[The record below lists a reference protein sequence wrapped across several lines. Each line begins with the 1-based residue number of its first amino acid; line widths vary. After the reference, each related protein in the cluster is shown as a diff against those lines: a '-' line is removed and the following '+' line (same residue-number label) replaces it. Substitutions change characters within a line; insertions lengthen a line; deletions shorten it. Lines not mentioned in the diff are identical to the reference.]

1 MKNIYKLVG
10 VSILFCFSTSLK
22 AQTAGTLT
30 FTFTDAAQTSS
41 FQQSSS
47 LPNTHTLIVW
57 IENTGTA
64 GTKTCASETT
74 HVTTAQTTTAHNGA
88 LYATYLRY
96 CCGGSTS
103 DHEPQWKLLNGSTT
117 ATLATG
123 GISSTTLGNSTA
135 TTGSIVKTIT
145 WNVPT
150 TVPDGLYRVCIEK
163 AWDHGTSGIE
173 QRYFQFN
180 KNGTAVT
187 YTGIANTAA
196 PTPTADDASFKN
208 ITLKWT
214 PSTAANEQFSN
225 EEMAVIYP
233 NPSKGFFNI
242 DFKTDVKNVKV
253 LNTLGQVVYN
263 EEITDQAV
271 TTKKVDLSNLNG
283 GEYIVIVSNETG
295 QSSYKVILDK

>member
-1 MKNIYKLVG
+1 MKNIYKLV
-10 VSILFCFSTSLK
+10 VIALLVCFSTSLK

-30 FTFTDAAQTSS
+30 FTFTDAAQTSAS
-41 FQQSSS
+41 YGG
-47 LPNTHTLIVW
+47 TRHTLAAW
-57 IENTGTA
+57 IENTGTT
-64 GTKTCASETT
+64 GKSCISETT
-74 HVTTAQTTTAHNGA
+74 HLTTGQSTTAHNGA
-88 LYATYLRY
+88 IYATYLRY
-96 CCGGSTS
+96 CCGNSTS
-103 DHEPQWKLLNGSTT
+103 DHEPQWKLLNGNSTT

-123 GISSTTLGNSTA
+123 GTSSSTITA
-135 TTGSIVKTIT
+135 GATVRTIT

-150 TVPDGLYRVCIEK
+150 TVTDGLFRVCLEK
-163 AWDHGTSGIE
+163 AWDEGTSSIE

-187 YTGIANTAA
+187 YTGTTNTAA
-196 PTPTADDASFKN
+196 PTPTVDDASFKN
-208 ITLKWT
+208 ITLTWA
-214 PSTAANEQFSN
+214 PSVAANEQFSN

-253 LNTLGQVVYN
+253 LNALGQVVYN
-263 EEITDQAV
+263 EEITDQAI